1 MKKENPENSGKKEGR
16 DDKGR
21 FVSGISGNPK
31 GKPKGTISIVARLRR
46 ELLKIP
52 PGLPKEE
59 RKTYVELVVKKYF
72 QSIFSG
78 SERILID
85 LVDRIDGK
93 PKQLLDFGDSIP
105 TQVIINLQNK
115 EIEMAKERIKNKNGQ
130 K

>member
-1 MKKENPENSGKKEGR
+1 MRKENPENSGKKEGR